1 MKLKILL
8 IFFVVGCFTA
18 ISAESPGQ
26 TTIEPGVD
34 SWYTADQT
42 HVEFGTTALPTLPAD
57 FFGPGSDP
65 FDGRIDFQGEPESV
79 PWCGHCQGDTLI
91 LRPDP
96 IPFPPAPSTQL
107 VDIEIV
113 ELNLVSTSPIKVTY
127 DGGSIDS
134 FFDVYMRLSSVP
146 DACSVGDMDVTL
158 LEEEACEGGGGGGGA
173 YGTLGNV
180 NVTYEVTFE
189 FIKTD
194 DPGYPYPIV
203 PLDATLDASF
213 IGDIPWQQEPIKET
227 WPSYDNEF
235 YAYGEEPLILQFA
248 GDAGQHV
255 LAAPQN
261 ERGYF
266 SVSTFEEWYEVNEP
280 LPTAGSHVRPMEP
293 QEWED
298 YMQHWL
304 VDPDVDR
311 EGDSYPENEFLPAKL
326 YVWEGGGE
334 GGTEPNDAGLIMTWG
349 DDPSLGS
356 GSYSSAWQY
365 VYSADPDLRNSIIKV
380 TVTPPSG
387 GPGAGITTV
396 SFSIVDGA
404 RLRRSWQWKV
414 PSTIPYDKPTT
425 VTIDPSIQGLAAT
438 SPKADG
444 YASANGFNLA
454 NSRVFDVDE
463 NGQYIFQQVWVPPP
477 GVPKFVNMWNYWHN
491 LIVLPKPPVA
501 PESKFYV
508 KWSQRPE
515 PIEPNLPED
524 FNGWDEISDPCFR
537 PILADDWLCRDD
549 RPVTDI
555 HWWGS
560 FIGWSQPELPPILPQ
575 AFHIGIWTDDPCE
588 FPGDI
593 SHPNI
598 MIWENIC
605 DNWVWN
611 FAGYDVFPGQDPC
624 EWPRE
629 ACFQFN
635 QLLSED
641 EWFLQDP
648 NAPWDTDGDPNS
660 AVYWLSIYPI
670 FNAADYTDPQFRR
683 WGWKTRPHYYNDDA
697 YMIQDVVMPPVD
709 WPWPAPLPQNW
720 PPRPGAMVTAGNE
733 VINPMTGE
741 SWDLAFELTTNEPGE
756 FDLTADL
763 NGDGA
768 VNFYDLALFA
778 QQWLQNEPSP

>member
-1 MKLKILL
+1 MKLNIA
-8 IFFVVGCFTA
+8 FVCFLVGCIATM
-18 ISAESPGQ
+18 SAQSLGQ
-26 TTIEPGVD
+26 DIIPEGTD
-34 SWYTADQT
+34 SWITVEQT
-42 HVEFGTTALPTLPAD
+42 HVEFGTPGLPQIPAD

-65 FDGRIDFQGEPESV
+65 FDGRIDFLGEPPEAV
-79 PWCGHCQGDTLI
+79 PWGNYEVADTLI
-91 LRPDP
+91 ARPDEALFPSPPETAIVP
-96 IPFPPAPSTQL
+96 IQI
-107 VDIEIV
+107 VD
-113 ELNLVSTSPIKVTY
+113 LDLVSTSPIRVTY
-127 DGGSIDS
+127 DEGMVES
-134 FFDVYMRLSSVP
+134 FFDVFMRVSPVEPSDGV
-146 DACSVGDMDVTL
+146 MDITM
-158 LEEEACEGGGGGGGA
+158 LEGTCGGGGGGGGA

-280 LPTAGSHVRPMEP
+280 LPTAGSHVRPLEP
-293 QEWED
+293 EEWED
-298 YMQHWL
+298 YMQHWM

-311 EGDSYPENEFLPAKL
+311 EGDPYPENEFLPADI

-334 GGTEPNDAGLIMTWG
+334 GGTEPNDAGLVMLWG
-349 DDPSLGS
+349 DPCLPT
-356 GSYSSAWQY
+356 GSYSSAWKF
-365 VYSADPDLRNSIIKV
+365 VYGADPDLRNSIIKV

-387 GPGAGITTV
+387 CNINTV
-396 SFSIVDGA
+396 SFGIIDGA
-404 RLRRSWQWKV
+404 KLRCTWQWNV
-414 PSTIPYDKPTT
+414 PGTIPYDKPTT
-425 VTIDPSIQGLAAT
+425 VVIDPIIGGLAAT

-444 YASANGFNLA
+444 YACNNNFNLA
-454 NSRVFDVDE
+454 NSQSFEVDE
-463 NGQYIFQQVWVPPP
+463 NSQWIFNPV
-477 GVPKFVNMWNYWHN
+477 GVPAPGKTQFVGVWNYWHN

-524 FNGWDEISDPCFR
+524 FNGWDEISDPCSR

-560 FIGWSQPELPPILPQ
+560 FIGWSQPELPPVRPQ
-575 AFHIGIWTDDPCE
+575 AFHIGIWTDDPCD

-641 EWFLQDP
+641 EWFWQDP

-670 FNAADYTDPQFRR
+670 FNAADYLDPQFRP

-709 WPWPAPLPQNW
+709 WPWPAPQPPNW
-720 PPRPGAMVTAGNE
+720 PPRPGAMVTVGNE
-733 VINPMTGE
+733 VINPMTGD
-741 SWDLAFELTTNEPGE
+741 SWDLAFELSTNEPGE

-763 NGDGA
+763 NGDG
-768 VNFYDLALFA
+768 VVDFFDLALFA
-778 QQWLQNEPSP
+778 SQWLQNEPSP